1 MTLFTKSLCSA
12 CQEVKQQ
19 FDLET
24 LGITLEELGPDN
36 PRALAQLAWHELVE
50 TVETK
55 AMRFSIAIL
64 SSSLQILFTEKNNFS
79 IKRISIFNQKVQPT
93 DDIMIIILYCYICH
107 NLHRCD

>member
-55 AMRFSIAIL
+55 GLPILVLDDSSAIADTDKIKEYL
-64 SSSLQILFTEKNNFS
+64 SAIKN
-79 IKRISIFNQKVQPT
+79 
-93 DDIMIIILYCYICH
+93 
-107 NLHRCD
+107 